1 MGVEVS
7 GSISLPF
14 VSGEMGDP
22 KKIFINSKLIQRKT
36 TTFDKQMLYNSNLF
50 LNEKN
55 EANLRIIK
63 KKSKAS

>member
-1 MGVEVS
+1 
-7 GSISLPF
+7 
-14 VSGEMGDP
+14 MGDP